1 MSAVTLLCTD
11 RPMPLYDSGVR
22 RVETSSHG
30 GYTVSIETEGFSVR
44 ENSYYRPAVDELG
57 LDLKPC
63 QYELNLRATR
73 EDAAELR
80 AYLAKN
86 LRPGETAELWHLWV
100 GPDRE
105 ERMPRFRGKLADL
118 DGETLEQF
126 CNPPLPRPRTPW
138 QCRMII
144 EI

>member
-11 RPMPLYDSGVR
+11 RPLPLYDSGIR

-30 GYTVSIETEGFSVR
+30 GYTVSIETGGFSVQ

-57 LDLKPC
+57 LVLKPY
-63 QYELNLRATR
+63 QYELNLRATP
-73 EDAAELR
+73 EDAEQLR

-86 LRPGETAELWHLWV
+86 LSPGETVELWNLWV
-100 GPDRE
+100 GSDRE

-118 DGETLEQF
+118 DRETLEQF

-138 QCRMII
+138 QCQMTI

>member
-63 QYELNLRATR
+63 QYELNLRTTR
-73 EDAAELR
+73 EDA
-80 AYLAKN
+80 
-86 LRPGETAELWHLWV
+86 AELWHLWV
-100 GPDRE
+100 GSDRE
-105 ERMPRFRGKLADL
+105 ERIPRFRGRLADL